1 MLIGL
6 IGAGGLVGQ
15 TIIECLKQDM
25 TFNSKLIE
33 FKFYTQTTNLGT
45 LTPIFNKWIK
55 IEKFFMSN
63 LLDFSFDFIILAT
76 ENDVSNE
83 IIDFA
88 NTMNLKTKFI
98 DLSSEFRLKD
108 EVPLVIPEVNLEDLE
123 LKSNV
128 ISSPNCTTTF
138 LVMLLKALEPLGFIS
153 RVIVSTY
160 QSASGAGIK
169 GLEELKQQAR
179 DWVEDEHEDLNN
191 VTKTFWSK
199 PLLFNVFS
207 HNSSLQSNLYNSEE
221 MKIVRETKKI
231 LHRPDLKIT
240 PTCVRVPVLTSHC
253 ESINVEFDRHLKK
266 EDIILKL
273 ENFPGIKIVDDCETN
288 TFPEPITSSGLND
301 IFVGRIRPN
310 IDDMSCWNFFLCGDQ
325 LVKGSGLNAIQ
336 ILKELI
342 SKHRN

>member
-1 MLIGL
+1 MNKKQIMLIGL

-15 TIIECLKQDM
+15 TIIKCLQQDR
-25 TFNSKLIE
+25 TFDSDLIE

-45 LTPIFNKWIK
+45 FIPIFNKWIK

-63 LLDFSFDFIILAT
+63 LQELDFDFIILAT

-83 IIDFA
+83 IITFA
-88 NTMNLKTKFI
+88 NTFKLKTKFI

-108 EVPLVIPEVNLEDLE
+108 GIPLVIPEVNPEDLE
-123 LKSNV
+123 FKSNV

-138 LVMLLKALEPLGFIS
+138 LVMVLKALESLGKIS
-153 RVIVSTY
+153 RVYVSTY

-179 DWVEDEHEDLNN
+179 DWVENEDLDR
-191 VTKTFWSK
+191 VTQTFWSK

-207 HNSSLQSNLYNSEE
+207 HNSSFESNLYNSEE
-221 MKIVRETKKI
+221 MKIIKETKKI

-253 ESINVEFDRHLKK
+253 ESINIEFDRPLQKN
-266 EDIILKL
+266 DIIQKL
-273 ENFPGIKIVDDCETN
+273 EKFPGIKIVNNCENN
-288 TFPEPITSSGLND
+288 TFPEPFTSSGLND
-301 IFVGRIRPN
+301 IFVGRIRSDLC
-310 IDDMSCWNFFLCGDQ
+310 DDRCWNFFVCGDQ
-325 LVKGSGLNAIQ
+325 LVKGSGLNAVQ

-342 SKHRN
+342 K